1 MDGMIESGNEK
12 FLNTLGYF
20 IDEIKGQHHSMFVEL
35 AYENSEEYRQS
46 WQALINRGEF
56 SSGEYKRLGKGGSE
70 VWIQASYNPIMDV
83 NGKPFKVV
91 KYATGITGSKSAVKE
106 ISQSLLSLF

>member
-1 MDGMIESGNEK
+1 
-12 FLNTLGYF
+12 
-20 IDEIKGQHHSMFVEL
+20 MFVEP

-70 VWIQASYNPIMDV
+70 V
-83 NGKPFKVV
+83 
-91 KYATGITGSKSAVKE
+91 
-106 ISQSLLSLF
+106 